1 MKSVDVKSNTY
12 TDFNKENNEEDPK
25 FKFGDHVNI
34 SKYKSVFAKGYV
46 ANWSEKVFVIRKVK
60 NAMSWK
66 CVISDFNSE
75 EIVGLF
81 YKKNYEKQFKRSIE
95 LKM

>member
-34 SKYKSVFAKGYV
+34 SKYKNVFAKGYV
-46 ANWSEKVFVIRKVK
+46 PNWSEKVFVIRKVL
-60 NAMSWK
+60 SWK
-66 CVISDFNSE
+66 CVISDLNSE

-81 YKKNYEKQFKRSIE
+81 YKKNTKNNSKGV
-95 LKM
+95 

>member
-34 SKYKSVFAKGYV
+34 SKYKNVFAKGYV
-46 ANWSEKVFVIRKVK
+46 PNWSEKVFVIRKV
-60 NAMSWK
+60 MSWK
-66 CVISDFNSE
+66 CVISDLNSE

-81 YKKNYEKQFKRSIE
+81 YKKITKNNSKGV
-95 LKM
+95 